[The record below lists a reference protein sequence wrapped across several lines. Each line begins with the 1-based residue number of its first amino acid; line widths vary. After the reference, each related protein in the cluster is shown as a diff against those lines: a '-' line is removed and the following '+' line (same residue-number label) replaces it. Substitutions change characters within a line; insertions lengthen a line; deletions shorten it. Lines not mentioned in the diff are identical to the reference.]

1 MVPLKYL
8 GNFWR
13 TLEMPLINC
22 KINLILNWSAD
33 CVIVNTNAS
42 NQGATFE
49 ITETKLY
56 IPVLALSTQDNAKLL
71 PQQMSGFKIIMN
83 RNKYLTKPE
92 LLRRNPNLNHFVQ
105 PSFERL
111 QKITML

>member
-8 GNFWR
+8 RNFRR

-22 KINLILNWSAD
+22 KINLILAWSAD
-33 CVIVNTNAS
+33 CVVVNTEVS

-56 IPVLALSTQDNAKLL
+56 VPAVTLST
-71 PQQMSGFKIIMN
+71 
-83 RNKYLTKPE
+83 
-92 LLRRNPNLNHFVQ
+92 
-105 PSFERL
+105 
-111 QKITML
+111 